1 MVQTLNSEAAMKT
14 LSFTVA
20 LFSAL
25 ALSLAW
31 THGDMGTGVLGIV
44 ALLCAFTTY
53 RSTSIS
59 SFLKVFVGIFTIETI
74 VFGAVVL
81 AGRAGIWPA
90 AYREYLPPD
99 SLPVTV
105 AIFSILVYFLAWA
118 PVVRQ
123 ITRIADLYYNARDV
137 GQARVWPLRPFTALE
152 RRIAVMM
159 VTFLVLANQA
169 EVGITVRLSFFNRD
183 WFNAIQNKDA
193 ATFWELL
200 LFVFVPWAFVYVAS
214 AIIEFV
220 VQSMLV
226 IRWRRWLTEY
236 FVTRWLGGHTH
247 YRMSLT
253 GSQAD
258 NPD

>member
-1 MVQTLNSEAAMKT
+1 MKT

-25 ALSLAW
+25 ALGLAW
-31 THGDMGTGVLGIV
+31 KHGDMGTGALGIV

-53 RSTSIS
+53 WSTSIS
-59 SFLKVFVGIFTIETI
+59 SFLKIFVGIFTIET
-74 VFGAVVL
+74 VVL

-105 AIFSILVYFLAWA
+105 AVFSILVYFLSWA

-152 RRIAVMM
+152 RRIA
-159 VTFLVLANQA
+159 
-169 EVGITVRLSFFNRD
+169 
-183 WFNAIQNKDA
+183 
-193 ATFWELL
+193 
-200 LFVFVPWAFVYVAS
+200 
-214 AIIEFV
+214 
-220 VQSMLV
+220 
-226 IRWRRWLTEY
+226 
-236 FVTRWLGGHTH
+236 
-247 YRMSLT
+247 
-253 GSQAD
+253 
-258 NPD
+258 